1 MALKL
6 NEAAFAY
13 AEQLIR
19 QGRVDREG
27 DWAANQPTPE
37 SENSFLKDA
46 NKNYDEYG
54 KWFLGINPDADPN
67 TKECYEFPYGD
78 FKKIYRSGVIA
89 AEQRAGQYKHED
101 IRAAA
106 KRLLDMIGA

>member
-13 AEQLIR
+13 AERLIQ

-27 DWAANQPTPE
+27 DWGTHKPTPE
-37 SENSFLKDA
+37 SENAFLKEIA
-46 NKNYDEYG
+46 NNYDEYG
-54 KWFLGINPDADPN
+54 KWFLGINTDADPN
-67 TKECYEFPYGD
+67 TKERYEFPYGD
-78 FKKIYRSGVIA
+78 FKKIYRSGAIA
-89 AEQRAGQYKHED
+89 AEQRAGQYHHED

-106 KRLLDMIGA
+106 KRLLDIIG